1 MLIPRA
7 PLAISRVSLA
17 SRSTLRAAPR
27 PTLMA
32 AQGRTAS
39 YSSFEGPKVKKVVTE
54 DTTRRNGMIAAVLI
68 ATAAG
73 LWYWETSRMGV
84 YPSTARRDEFTVV
97 VGRKVNRQT
106 LTFDRKTNTEIEEM
120 LHEHEASEVPTRLGN
135 PVARWDTNFIAS
147 NEPSEDRSAADIV
160 PRGKEGETGQRDLAF
175 FSVIDGHAGDATSQ
189 LLSRTLHPTL
199 SLGLAGLQAG
209 IVPGRSWYG
218 QIYDILTWAKTWSPI
233 NISKSLEASFVK
245 LDDHI
250 SAGPIRALPDM
261 LTDQS
266 DEAREKFAAL
276 AAPAA
281 AGAVVGTALV
291 DAENDSVYVAV
302 TGDCRAVAGWQGPD
316 GWRSDTLSEDQM
328 GDNPKEVARMRA
340 EHPPYEGDTVI
351 RNGRVQGGLQPTR
364 AFGDAVYKWT
374 TVQGEAVNALI
385 KDAGEKP
392 RSIRP
397 WNFTPPYVTARPVV
411 EYRRLKGAN
420 GEKLRFIVLATDGLW
435 DRITSEEA
443 TLLTAAYLAEKKRAD
458 VNKAKLV
465 QEIPFKTTEPRPF
478 PVQDLPGSGKRGQGQ
493 WVFEGDANAA
503 THLIRNALGGGDRK
517 LRGELLSLNGKVAR
531 YFRDDM
537 TVTVIFFEE

>member
-1 MLIPRA
+1 MLLPRA
-7 PLAISRVSLA
+7 PMASRARLVCSALRTAPRVSPIIVQG
-17 SRSTLRAAPR
+17 RAA
-27 PTLMA
+27 
-32 AQGRTAS
+32 
-39 YSSFEGPKVKKVVTE
+39 SSFEGPKVKKEVTA
-54 DTTRRNGMIAAVLI
+54 DTTRRNALIAAVLI
-68 ATAAG
+68 AASAG
-73 LWYWETSRMGV
+73 VWYWETRQMGV
-84 YPSTARRDEFTVV
+84 YPATTRRDEFTVV
-97 VGRKVNRQT
+97 VGRGNNRQSV
-106 LTFDRKTNTEIEEM
+106 TFERKTNAEMEEM
-120 LHEHEASEVPTRLGN
+120 LHEHETSEVPARIGN
-135 PVARWDTNFIAS
+135 PVARWDTNFVAS
-147 NEPSEDRSAADIV
+147 NEPCEDRSAADIV

-175 FSVIDGHAGDATSQ
+175 FSVIDGHAGAATSE

-199 SLGLAGLQAG
+199 ALGLAGLQAG
-209 IVPGRSWYG
+209 MVPGRSWYG
-218 QIYDILTWAKTWSPI
+218 QIYDLFTWAKTWSPI
-233 NISKSLEASFVK
+233 NIAKSLEASFVK
-245 LDDHI
+245 LDDNI

-266 DEAREKFAAL
+266 EEAREKFAAL

-291 DAENDSVYVAV
+291 DAENDGLYVAV
-302 TGDCRAVAGWQGPD
+302 TGDCRAVAGWYGPN

-397 WNFTPPYVTARPVV
+397 WNFTPPYVTARPEV
-411 EYRRLKGAN
+411 EYRPLKGAN
-420 GEKLRFIVLATDGLW
+420 GEKLRFVVLATDGLW

-443 TLLTAAYLAEKKRAD
+443 TLLMAAYLNNKKRND
-458 VNKAKLV
+458 VNKAKLA
-465 QEIPFKTTEPRPF
+465 QEIPVATTEPRPF
-478 PVQDLPGSGKRGQGQ
+478 PVQDLPGSGKRDQGQ
-493 WVFEGDANAA
+493 WVFEGDSNAA